1 MSFAF
6 RDGHLIDFNSKP
18 YIVAELNTSHFGSTQ
33 TAKEMILSAHH
44 CGCDC
49 VKLQSWSPHSLYT
62 DSYLKDNHIAARFY
76 KKLALSESQISELY
90 EYSLTLGISLSST
103 PYTIDEAKFLVSLPT
118 VPFIKI
124 ASMEITNIPYLT
136 QLAQLEV
143 PLVLSTGMSSFNEI
157 SDAVQTILTY
167 NNKLV
172 VLHCTSLYP
181 TPVSQVNLRNLTT
194 LSSMFP
200 ELRIGFSDHTL
211 GSESAIASVALGAVY
226 IEKHFTVDS
235 SKIGFDNQMAVE
247 APVMQHLVESV
258 SNAYTSL
265 GSSER
270 HISDEESKQALDMR
284 RSIHAG
290 RYLPANH
297 IISESDLIFRRP
309 GTGISPSE
317 VSSIVGK
324 KICNDISAG
333 DIIHLSDF
341 YPL

>member
-1 MSFAF
+1 M
-6 RDGHLIDFNSKP
+6 
-18 YIVAELNTSHFGSTQ
+18 
-33 TAKEMILSAHH
+33 
-44 CGCDC
+44 
-49 VKLQSWSPHSLYT
+49 
-62 DSYLKDNHIAARFY
+62 
-76 KKLALSESQISELY
+76 
-90 EYSLTLGISLSST
+90 
-103 PYTIDEAKFLVSLPT
+103 
-118 VPFIKI
+118 
-124 ASMEITNIPYLT
+124 
-136 QLAQLEV
+136 
-143 PLVLSTGMSSFNEI
+143 
-157 SDAVQTILTY
+157 
-167 NNKLV
+167 
-172 VLHCTSLYP
+172 
-181 TPVSQVNLRNLTT
+181 
-194 LSSMFP
+194 
-200 ELRIGFSDHTL
+200 
-211 GSESAIASVALGAVY
+211 Y